1 MSDDSQRGAQRLRA
15 IALALFIPAG
25 LLGAGAVF
33 TMYRLGAE
41 GGDEIGLARLGM
53 VLTMASL
60 VLVVAGA
67 LLRDRAGKE
76 PPKDDAAP

>member
-1 MSDDSQRGAQRLRA
+1 VSDDSPRDARRLRT
-15 IALALFIPAG
+15 IALALFVPAG
-25 LLGAGAVF
+25 LLGAGAIF

-53 VLTMASL
+53 ALTMASL

-76 PPKDDAAP
+76 PPEDDPVP